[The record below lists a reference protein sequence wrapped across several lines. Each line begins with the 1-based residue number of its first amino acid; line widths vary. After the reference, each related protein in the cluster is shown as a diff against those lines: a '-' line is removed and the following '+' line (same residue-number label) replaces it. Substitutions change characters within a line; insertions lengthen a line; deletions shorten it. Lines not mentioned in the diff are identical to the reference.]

1 MATKKSVKKSATKE
15 AKKTTAK
22 KPSVAAKKPVERSA
36 VLPAK
41 VATKKSVKKAT
52 KKAAKKAVTNTVK
65 KAVKKAIKATE
76 KETAITSVKKVAATK
91 KANVVKAFQPA
102 AEAQYRK
109 PSADPVIRK
118 LVEDL
123 VAFLDEKKLTD
134 IKVMNLEDVNP
145 YFCFFMI
152 ATAGSS
158 LQLGTTA
165 REISRRFGEHLT
177 NKKIRPIDVESGWVI
192 HDFVDV
198 VLHVFVQEQRNYYNL
213 EKLWGDAPV
222 IYSAEAPRFQWPR

>member
-1 MATKKSVKKSATKE
+1 MATKKSVKKSVTKE
-15 AKKTTAK
+15 AKETTAK
-22 KPSVAAKKPVERSA
+22 KSSA
-36 VLPAK
+36 VA
-41 VATKKSVKKAT
+41 
-52 KKAAKKAVTNTVK
+52 K
-65 KAVKKAIKATE
+65 KAVKKATKTTVKKAVTKTVKKATPKTIKATE
-76 KETAITSVKKVAATK
+76 KEAIKPVKKVAPAK
-91 KANVVKAFQPA
+91 KADVVKVQRPA
-102 AEAQYRK
+102 VEAEYRK
-109 PSADPVIRK
+109 PSSDPVIRK

-177 NKKIRPIDVESGWVI
+177 NKKIRPLDVESGWVI

>member
-1 MATKKSVKKSATKE
+1 MATKKSVKKSVTKE
-15 AKKTTAK
+15 AKETTAK
-22 KPSVAAKKPVERSA
+22 KSSAVAKKTVI
-36 VLPAK
+36 
-41 VATKKSVKKAT
+41 KAT
-52 KKAAKKAVTNTVK
+52 KTAVK
-65 KAVKKAIKATE
+65 KAVKKAVTKTVKKATPKTIKATE
-76 KETAITSVKKVAATK
+76 KEATKPVKKVAPAK
-91 KANVVKAFQPA
+91 KADVVKAQRPA
-102 AEAQYRK
+102 VEAEYRK
-109 PSADPVIRK
+109 PSSDPVIRK

-177 NKKIRPIDVESGWVI
+177 NKKIRPLDVESGWVI

>member
-1 MATKKSVKKSATKE
+1 MATKKSVKKSVTKE
-15 AKKTTAK
+15 AKETTAK
-22 KPSVAAKKPVERSA
+22 KSSA
-36 VLPAK
+36 VA
-41 VATKKSVKKAT
+41 
-52 KKAAKKAVTNTVK
+52 K
-65 KAVKKAIKATE
+65 KAVKKATKTTVKKAVTKTVKKATPKTIKATE
-76 KETAITSVKKVAATK
+76 KEAIKPVKKVAPAK
-91 KANVVKAFQPA
+91 KADVVKAQRPA
-102 AEAQYRK
+102 VEAEYRK
-109 PSADPVIRK
+109 PSSDPVIRK

-177 NKKIRPIDVESGWVI
+177 NKKIRPLDVESGWVI

>member
-1 MATKKSVKKSATKE
+1 MATKKSVKKSVTKE
-15 AKKTTAK
+15 AKETTAK
-22 KPSVAAKKPVERSA
+22 KSSA
-36 VLPAK
+36 VA
-41 VATKKSVKKAT
+41 
-52 KKAAKKAVTNTVK
+52 K
-65 KAVKKAIKATE
+65 KAVKKATKTTVEKAVTKTVKKATPKTIKATE
-76 KETAITSVKKVAATK
+76 KEAIKPVKKVAPAK
-91 KANVVKAFQPA
+91 KADVVKAQRPA
-102 AEAQYRK
+102 VEAEYRK
-109 PSADPVIRK
+109 PSSDPVIRK

-177 NKKIRPIDVESGWVI
+177 NKKIRPLDVESGWVI

>member
-1 MATKKSVKKSATKE
+1 MATKKSVKTSITKE

-22 KPSVAAKKPVERSA
+22 KSSAVAKKA
-36 VLPAK
+36 
-41 VATKKSVKKAT
+41 VKKAT
-52 KKAAKKAVTNTVK
+52 KTTVK
-65 KAVKKAIKATE
+65 KAVKKAVTKTVKKTVKKATKKTIKAAE
-76 KETAITSVKKVAATK
+76 KEALKPVKKVAPAK
-91 KANVVKAFQPA
+91 KADVVKLQRPA
-102 AEAQYRK
+102 VEAEYRK
-109 PSADPVIRK
+109 PSSDPVIRK

-134 IKVMNLEDVNP
+134 IKVMNLEEVNP

-177 NKKIRPIDVESGWVI
+177 NKKIRPLDVESGWVI

-222 IYSAEAPRFQWPR
+222 IYSAEAPRFQWPH

>member
-1 MATKKSVKKSATKE
+1 MATKKSVKKSVTKE
-15 AKKTTAK
+15 AKETTAK
-22 KPSVAAKKPVERSA
+22 KSSA
-36 VLPAK
+36 V
-41 VATKKSVKKAT
+41 
-52 KKAAKKAVTNTVK
+52 AKKAVIKATKTAVKKAVKKAVTKTVK
-65 KAVKKAIKATE
+65 KAVKKATKKTTPKTIKATE
-76 KETAITSVKKVAATK
+76 KEAIKPVKKVAPAK
-91 KANVVKAFQPA
+91 KADVVKAQRPA
-102 AEAQYRK
+102 VEAEYRK
-109 PSADPVIRK
+109 PSSDPVIRK

-134 IKVMNLEDVNP
+134 IKVMNLEEVNP

-177 NKKIRPIDVESGWVI
+177 NKKIRPLDVESGWVI

>member
-1 MATKKSVKKSATKE
+1 MAKEKSVKKSVTKMAKE
-15 AKKTTAK
+15 ATAK
-22 KPSVAAKKPVERSA
+22 KSSA
-36 VLPAK
+36 V
-41 VATKKSVKKAT
+41 
-52 KKAAKKAVTNTVK
+52 AKKAVIMDAEAAVK
-65 KAVKKAIKATE
+65 KAVKKAVTKSVKKTVKKATRKTTKATE
-76 KETAITSVKKVAATK
+76 KEAIKPVKKVAPAK
-91 KANVVKAFQPA
+91 KADVVKAQRPA
-102 AEAQYRK
+102 VEAEYRK
-109 PSADPVIRK
+109 PSSDPVIRK

-134 IKVMNLEDVNP
+134 IMVMNLEDVNP

-177 NKKIRPIDVESGWVI
+177 NKKIRPLDVESGWVI